1 MRYSVIT
8 EKNSSLRL
16 KVAVFK
22 PATLVIHGNRNDWKE
37 LVKVKRTYNFVIT
50 KGYDGYYVAT
60 VPELPGV
67 ITQAKKVE
75 EIFSR
80 VREAIEVY
88 LETMDEGSIED
99 SHRFVGVNQIE
110 VEVS

>member
-1 MRYSVIT
+1 MKGLIQ
-8 EKNSSLRL
+8 
-16 KVAVFK
+16 
-22 PATLVIHGNRNDWKE
+22 
-37 LVKVKRTYNFVIT
+37 VKRTYHFVIT

-67 ITQAKKVE
+67 ITQAKSVE
-75 EIFSR
+75 ELFSR

-88 LETMDEGSIED
+88 LETVEEGLIENNT
-99 SHRFVGVNQIE
+99 RIVGINQIE